1 MRERALR
8 EPYGVEAGEQC
19 DSDGDGGLAGDALGE
34 AIDGE
39 QSYGGDDQ
47 LRETCGGR
55 AEAGELPP
63 EREIDGGQR
72 RMGVRDR
79 AVRNQR
85 AGAEEVPG
93 GGNVVAGFVPVV
105 GKAQKRE
112 VGEVERD
119 KDERKDQPQGK
130 VAVAPRI
137 EWLPRW

>member
-8 EPYGVEAGEQC
+8 EPHGVQAGEQGYGG
-19 DSDGDGGLAGDALGE
+19 GDGGLAGDALGE

-39 QSYGGDDQ
+39 ESDGGEDQ
-47 LRETCGGR
+47 LCETRGGR

-72 RMGVRDR
+72 RMGVRER
-79 AVRNQR
+79 GVRNER

-93 GGNVVAGFVPVV
+93 GGDVVAGFVPVV
-105 GKAQKRE
+105 GKAQQRE

-130 VAVAPRI
+130 VAVVPRI